1 MKNTRSTIENSH
13 TMMHK
18 YIGMIVF
25 LFILLSFTTDH
36 TLFAQGSMLLT
47 PKRVVFEGT
56 KNSESINLANL
67 GKDTARYVI
76 SLVEYKMK
84 EDGGFEEITQKEA
97 GQFSAVPYIR
107 FFPRTVTLA
116 PNEAQVIRMQLNKKP
131 GQMASGEYRS
141 HLYVRAMPKP
151 TPMGE
156 REVEQST
163 TIGVKLVPVFGVSI
177 PVIIR
182 VGESRTAA
190 SITGLSITTTKDPT
204 NLNLMLNRSGNMSIY
219 GDINVKHISPSGKST
234 VVAVVKGL
242 AVYAPNTIRYVALPL
257 NKNLDVNYHSGKL
270 VTQFI
275 NGSDS
280 KDKKIVESEL
290 ALY

>member
-1 MKNTRSTIENSH
+1 MKNTHPTIADSP
-13 TMMHK
+13 MMNK
-18 YIGMIVF
+18 SVG
-25 LFILLSFTTDH
+25 LILLLFVLSSLITDH
-36 TLFAQGSMLLT
+36 TLFAQGSLLLT

-56 KNSESINLANL
+56 RSSESINLANL

-76 SLVEYKMK
+76 SLVEYRMK

-141 HLYVRAMPKP
+141 HLYVRAVPKP

-156 REVEQST
+156 KEAEQSS

-182 VGESRTAA
+182 VGESRTAG
-190 SITGLSITTTKDPT
+190 SITGLSITTTNDPSQ
-204 NLNLMLNRSGNMSIY
+204 LNLMLNRSGNMSIY
-219 GDINVKHISPSGKST
+219 GDIYVKHIAPDGKST

-257 NKNLDVNYHSGKL
+257 NKSLNVNYHSGKL
-270 VTQFI
+270 VTQFM
-275 NGSDS
+275 NNVDG
-280 KDKKIVESEL
+280 KDKKMAESEL